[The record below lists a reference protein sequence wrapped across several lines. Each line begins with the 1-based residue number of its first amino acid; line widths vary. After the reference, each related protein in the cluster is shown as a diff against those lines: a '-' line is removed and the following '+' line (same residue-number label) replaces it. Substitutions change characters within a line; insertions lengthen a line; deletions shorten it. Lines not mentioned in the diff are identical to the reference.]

1 MNIVVI
7 GVGYVGLVSG
17 LGLAKLKHNIQFL
30 DIDELKIDS
39 LKKHQPPFFEP
50 ELSDYLNN
58 KEILCNISFSSEY
71 KNIAWDNVDIVMVC
85 VQTPS
90 LENNQIDT
98 SFVSKVFKSLENY
111 VTDNTV
117 VCIKSTIH
125 PEALEKIFADSS
137 FDDSRIVF
145 NPEFLRE
152 GSAFTDFFQP
162 DRIVI
167 GSTNKEN
174 ADKVGSLYVDLD
186 TEILYTD
193 PISSQLIKYL
203 SNAYLPLR
211 LSFVNEASQIIS
223 VMGGNLQ
230 ETLKGVG
237 LDTRIGQNY
246 FRPSPGW
253 GGSCFPKDVAEINSI
268 IKSHNLISP
277 LISNINKSNSNH
289 QEWFADYLINLKN
302 EKIFE
307 NIFLIGIAFKDKT
320 DDLRHSP
327 TISIYKILDSKSQ
340 SVHIFDLDNF
350 QYNDSEIKQNF
361 LEKSLIV
368 EMYPIGTNLRAKVQ
382 EELKAIDE
390 FVYIKFWE

>member
-17 LGLAKLKHNIQFL
+17 LCLAKLKHNIQFL
-30 DIDELKIDS
+30 DIDESKINS

-58 KEILCNISFSSEY
+58 KEILSNVDFFSEYENIS
-71 KNIAWDNVDIVMVC
+71 WDDVDIVMVC

-98 SFVSKVFKSLENY
+98 SFVSKVFMSVENFIN
-111 VTDNTV
+111 DNTL

-125 PEALEKIFADSS
+125 PQALDKIIADLS
-137 FDDSRIVF
+137 FDESRIVF

-167 GSTNKEN
+167 GSNNKEN
-174 ADKVGSLYVDLD
+174 AKKVGTLYKDLD
-186 TEILYTD
+186 SEILFTD
-193 PISSQLIKYL
+193 PVSSQLIKYL

-230 ETLKGVG
+230 ETLKGIG
-237 LDTRIGQNY
+237 MDTRIGQNY

-253 GGSCFPKDVAEINSI
+253 GGSCFPKDVDEINSM
-268 IKSHNLISP
+268 IKSNNLNLP
-277 LISNINKSNSNH
+277 LISNIKESNLNH
-289 QEWFADYLINLKN
+289 QKWFAEYLINLKN

-307 NIFLIGIAFKDKT
+307 NIFLIGLAFKDNT

-327 TISIYKILDSKSQ
+327 TISIYKILESKNQ

-350 QYNDSEIKQNF
+350 EYNESEIKQNF
-361 LEKSLIV
+361 LERSLIV
-368 EMYPIGTNLRAKVQ
+368 EMYPIGSSLKAKV
-382 EELKAIDE
+382 EEEMNVINE
-390 FVYIKFWE
+390 FTYIKFWE

>member
-1 MNIVVI
+1 
-7 GVGYVGLVSG
+7 
-17 LGLAKLKHNIQFL
+17 
-30 DIDELKIDS
+30 
-39 LKKHQPPFFEP
+39 
-50 ELSDYLNN
+50 
-58 KEILCNISFSSEY
+58 
-71 KNIAWDNVDIVMVC
+71 MVC

-90 LENNQIDT
+90 LESNQIDT
-98 SFVSKVFKSLENY
+98 SFVKKVFMSIQNY
-111 VTDNTV
+111 INDNTV

-125 PEALEKIFADSS
+125 PEALKKIVAELS
-137 FDDSRIVF
+137 FDESQIVF

-167 GSTNKEN
+167 GSTDKEN
-174 ADKVGSLYVDLD
+174 AKKVGLLYNDLD
-186 TEILYTD
+186 TEILFTD
-193 PISSQLIKYL
+193 PVSSQLIKYL

-223 VMGGNLQ
+223 AMGGNLKD
-230 ETLKGVG
+230 TLKGIG
-237 LDTRIGQNY
+237 MDTRIGQNY

-268 IKSHNLISP
+268 IKSNNLNLP
-277 LISNINKSNSNH
+277 LISNIKESNSNH
-289 QEWFADYLINLKN
+289 QEWFAEYLINLKN

-307 NIFLIGIAFKDKT
+307 NIFLIGLAFKDNT

-350 QYNDSEIKQNF
+350 EYSESEIKQNF

-368 EMYPIGTNLRAKVQ
+368 EMYPIGSSLKSKVE
-382 EELKAIDE
+382 EELKVINE
-390 FVYIKFWE
+390 FTYLKFWE

>member
-17 LGLAKLKHNIQFL
+17 LCLAKLKHKIQFL
-30 DIDELKIDS
+30 DIDESKINS

-50 ELSDYLNN
+50 ELADYLNN
-58 KEILCNISFSSEY
+58 KEILDNVNFSSEY
-71 KNIAWDNVDIVMVC
+71 KNIAWDNVDIVIVC

-90 LENNQIDT
+90 LESNQIDT
-98 SFVSKVFKSLENY
+98 SFVKKVFMSIQNY
-111 VTDNTV
+111 INDNTV

-125 PEALEKIFADSS
+125 PEALEKIVADLS
-137 FDDSRIVF
+137 FDQSRIVF

-167 GSTNKEN
+167 GSTDKEN
-174 ADKVGSLYVDLD
+174 AKKVGSLYRDLD
-186 TEILYTD
+186 TEILFTD
-193 PISSQLIKYL
+193 PVSSQLIKYL

-223 VMGGNLQ
+223 VMGGNLK
-230 ETLKGVG
+230 ETLKGIG
-237 LDTRIGQNY
+237 MDTRIGQNY

-268 IKSHNLISP
+268 MKSNNLNLP
-277 LISNINKSNSNH
+277 LISNIKESNSNH
-289 QEWFADYLINLKN
+289 QEWFVEYLINLKN
-302 EKIFE
+302 EKKFE
-307 NIFLIGIAFKDKT
+307 NIFLIGLAFKDNT

-327 TISIYKILDSKSQ
+327 TISIYKILDSKNQ
-340 SVHIFDLDNF
+340 SVHIFDLNNF
-350 QYNDSEIKQNF
+350 EYNESKIKQNF
-361 LEKSLIV
+361 LEKSLIA
-368 EMYPIGTNLRAKVQ
+368 EMYPIGGSLKSKVE
-382 EELKAIDE
+382 EELKAINE
-390 FVYIKFWE
+390 FTYIKFWE

>member
-17 LGLAKLKHNIQFL
+17 LCLAKLKHNIQFL
-30 DIDELKIDS
+30 DIDESKINS
-39 LKKHQPPFFEP
+39 LKKLQPPFFEP

-58 KEILCNISFSSEY
+58 KEILSNVDFSSEY
-71 KNIAWDNVDIVMVC
+71 KNISWDDVDIVMVC

-98 SFVSKVFKSLENY
+98 SFVSKVFMSVENY
-111 VTDNTV
+111 INDNTL

-125 PEALEKIFADSS
+125 PQALEKIIADLS
-137 FDDSRIVF
+137 FDESRIVF

-167 GSTNKEN
+167 GSNNKEN
-174 ADKVGSLYVDLD
+174 AKKVGTLYKDLD
-186 TEILYTD
+186 TEILFTD

-230 ETLKGVG
+230 ETLKGIG
-237 LDTRIGQNY
+237 MDTRIGQNY

-253 GGSCFPKDVAEINSI
+253 GGSCFPKDVDEINSM
-268 IKSHNLISP
+268 IKSNNLSLP
-277 LISNINKSNSNH
+277 LISNIKESNLNH
-289 QEWFADYLINLKN
+289 QKWFAEYLINLKN
-302 EKIFE
+302 EKTFE
-307 NIFLIGIAFKDKT
+307 NIFLIGLAFKDNT

-327 TISIYKILDSKSQ
+327 TISIYKILKSKNQ

-350 QYNDSEIKQNF
+350 EYNESEIKQNF
-361 LEKSLIV
+361 LERSLIV
-368 EMYPIGTNLRAKVQ
+368 EMYPIGSSLKAKV
-382 EELKAIDE
+382 EEEVNVINE
-390 FVYIKFWE
+390 FTYIKFWE

>member
-30 DIDELKIDS
+30 DIDESKIDS

-58 KEILCNISFSSEY
+58 KEILCNVSFSSEY

-90 LENNQIDT
+90 LESNQIDT

-111 VTDNTV
+111 INENTV

-174 ADKVGSLYVDLD
+174 ADKVGLLYVDLD

-307 NIFLIGIAFKDKT
+307 NIFLIGIAFKDNT